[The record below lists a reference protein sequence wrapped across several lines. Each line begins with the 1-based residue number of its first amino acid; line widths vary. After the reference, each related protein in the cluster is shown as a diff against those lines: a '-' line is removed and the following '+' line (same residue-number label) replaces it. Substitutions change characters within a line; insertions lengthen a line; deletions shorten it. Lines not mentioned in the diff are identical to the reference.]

1 MIKGLLDCMP
11 MGAKK
16 VTMIPAQAVQALADG
31 GAPCAAMH
39 AVAGW
44 CGRRE
49 VTESVGGAVTGN
61 AASSPPLVAESSES
75 NADAFKEA
83 YTVDESKWEMPADL
97 KAKYA

>member
-1 MIKGLLDCMP
+1 MEVRHVPLCMQWRV
-11 MGAKK
+11 GAG
-16 VTMIPAQAVQALADG
+16 D
-31 GAPCAAMH
+31 
-39 AVAGW
+39 
-44 CGRRE
+44 RE

-61 AASSPPLVAESSES
+61 AANSPPLVAESSES

>member
-1 MIKGLLDCMP
+1 MSQAERHFLDKDASPEEMIKGLLDCMP

-31 GAPCAAMH
+31 
-39 AVAGW
+39 
-44 CGRRE
+44 
-49 VTESVGGAVTGN
+49 
-61 AASSPPLVAESSES
+61 ESSES